1 MPAFFITFVTTLK
14 YTKIT
19 IADFIYRRLS
29 EHLPH
34 TPTQGQAQLFREL
47 AGFIPDTG
55 GYKIFVIGGYAGTG
69 KTTAIAALVSLLG
82 ELKINTL
89 LLAPTGRAAKVLSN
103 YTGKNAF
110 TIHKKIYR
118 QKSLDDGIGQ
128 FVLNRNE
135 YSDAIIIVDEA
146 SMIAN
151 GSPEQ
156 SIFGGGR
163 LLDDLV
169 TFVNNGKRCKLVL
182 AGDNAQ
188 LPPVGWT
195 QSPALD
201 IQEMHRYGLS
211 GHTLLTDVVRQAAQ
225 SGILTNATL
234 LREHIEH
241 NIPQLP
247 AFSFH
252 PFPDVELITGG
263 EVMEKLS
270 EAYDRYGDRET
281 IVVCRSNKRANRYNQ
296 GIRAKIQYREEQL
309 TPGDRIMVV
318 KNAYQNLAGDMD
330 FIANGDIADLMR
342 IRKYEERYGLH
353 FAEAELRFPDYNNTE
368 LTAKI
373 LLDALLSETPSLSSD
388 RQRQLFLDISEDY
401 AHISSRQKRYRA
413 VREDAYYNALQIK
426 YAAAVT
432 CHKAQGGQWKAV
444 FLDYPF
450 FNDAPLSI
458 DDLRWLYTAF
468 TRATEKLYL
477 VNFKN

>member
-1 MPAFFITFVTTLK
+1 
-14 YTKIT
+14 
-19 IADFIYRRLS
+19 LS

-34 TPTQGQAQLFREL
+34 EPTKGQSALFREL
-47 AGFIPDTG
+47 AGFIPDTAAP
-55 GYKIFVIGGYAGTG
+55 KIFILSGYAGSG
-69 KTTAIAALVSLLG
+69 KTTAIAALVRLLD
-82 ELKINTL
+82 ELKINVL

-118 QKSLDDGIGQ
+118 QKSLNDGIGQ

-135 YSDAIIIVDEA
+135 YKDTIIIVDEA

-156 SIFGGGR
+156 PVFGAGC

-169 TFVNNGKRCKLVL
+169 AFADGGQRCKLILV
-182 AGDNAQ
+182 GDPAQ
-188 LPPVGWT
+188 LPPVGWS

-201 IQEMHRYGLS
+201 EHEMNRYGLA
-211 GHTLLTDVVRQAAQ
+211 GHIVLTDVVRQAAQ
-225 SGILTNATL
+225 SGILSNATL
-234 LREHIEH
+234 LRENIEH
-241 NIPQLP
+241 HIPQLP

-252 PFPDVELITGG
+252 PFPDVETITGG

-270 EAYDRYGDRET
+270 EAYDHYGDRET

-296 GIRAKIQYREEQL
+296 GIRGKIQYREEQL
-309 TPGDRIMVV
+309 TSGDRIMVV
-318 KNAYQNLAGDMD
+318 KNSYQCRNLTDHMD

-342 IRKYEERYGLH
+342 IRKYEERYGFH

-368 LTAKI
+368 LTTKI
-373 LLDALLSETPSLSSD
+373 LLDTLLTETPSLNAEQ
-388 RQRQLFLDISEDY
+388 QRQLFFDVADDY
-401 AHISSRQKRYRA
+401 AHITSKRQRYRA

-450 FNDAPLSI
+450 PGGAPLSI

-477 VNFKN
+477 VNFR

>member
-1 MPAFFITFVTTLK
+1 
-14 YTKIT
+14 
-19 IADFIYRRLS
+19 LS

-34 TPTQGQAQLFREL
+34 EPTEGQSELFRKL
-47 AGFIPDTG
+47 SGFISDTG
-55 GYKIFVIGGYAGTG
+55 SPKVFIISGYAGSG
-69 KTTAIAALVSLLG
+69 KTTAIAALVRLLD
-82 ELKINTL
+82 ELKINVL

-103 YTGKNAF
+103 YAGKNAF

-118 QKSLDDGIGQ
+118 QKSMEDGVGQ

-135 YSDAIIIVDEA
+135 YKDTIIIVDEA

-156 SIFGGGR
+156 SVFGAGC
-163 LLDDLV
+163 LLDDLMA
-169 TFVNNGKRCKLVL
+169 FVDDGQRCKLILV
-182 AGDNAQ
+182 GDNAQ
-188 LPPVGWT
+188 LPPVGWS

-201 IQEMHRYGLS
+201 VQQMSRYGLA
-211 GHTLLTDVVRQAAQ
+211 GDIVLTDVVRQAAQ
-225 SGILTNATL
+225 SGILSNATL
-234 LREHIEH
+234 LRKNIEH
-241 NIPQLP
+241 NLPRLP

-252 PFPDVELITGG
+252 AFPDVETITGG

-270 EAYDRYGDRET
+270 EAYDYYGDRET

-309 TPGDRIMVV
+309 TSGDRIMVV
-318 KNAYQNLAGDMD
+318 KNSYQCRNLTDQMD
-330 FIANGDIADLMR
+330 FIANGDIADLVR
-342 IRKYEERYGLH
+342 IRKYEERYGFH

-368 LTAKI
+368 LTTKI
-373 LLDALLSETPSLSSD
+373 LLDTLLTETPSLNGEQ
-388 RQRQLFLDISEDY
+388 QRQLFFDIAGDY
-401 AHISSRQKRYRA
+401 AHISSKRQRYRA

-450 FNDAPLSI
+450 FGDAPLSI

-477 VNFKN
+477 VNFR

>member
-1 MPAFFITFVTTLK
+1 MTVS
-14 YTKIT
+14 
-19 IADFIYRRLS
+19 DFIYHRLT

-34 TPTQGQAQLFREL
+34 EPTRGQSALFREL
-47 AGFIPDTG
+47 AGFIPGTG
-55 GYKIFVIGGYAGTG
+55 SSKVFILSGYAGSG
-69 KTTAIAALVSLLG
+69 KTTAIAALVRLLD
-82 ELKINTL
+82 ELKINVL
-89 LLAPTGRAAKVLSN
+89 LLAPTGRAAKVLSS
-103 YTGKNAF
+103 YAGKNAF

-118 QKSLDDGIGQ
+118 QKSLNDGIGQ
-128 FVLNRNE
+128 FVRNRNE
-135 YSDAIIIVDEA
+135 YKDTIIIVDEA

-156 SIFGGGR
+156 PVFGAGR

-169 TFVNNGKRCKLVL
+169 AFVDDGQRCKLILV
-182 AGDNAQ
+182 GDPAQ
-188 LPPVGWT
+188 LPPVGWS

-201 IQEMHRYGLS
+201 IQEMNRYGLA
-211 GHTLLTDVVRQAAQ
+211 GHIVLTDVVRQAAQ
-225 SGILTNATL
+225 SGILSNATL
-234 LREHIEH
+234 LRENIEH

-252 PFPDVELITGG
+252 AFPDVETITGG

-309 TPGDRIMVV
+309 TSGDRIMVV
-318 KNAYQNLAGDMD
+318 KNSYQCKDLAGQMD
-330 FIANGDIADLMR
+330 FIANGDIADLIR
-342 IRKYEERYGLH
+342 IRKHEERYGFH

-368 LTAKI
+368 LTTKI
-373 LLDALLSETPSLSSD
+373 LLDTLLTETPSLSAGQ
-388 RQRQLFLDISEDY
+388 QRQLFFDVADDY
-401 AHISSRQKRYRA
+401 AHIASKRQRYRA

-432 CHKAQGGQWKAV
+432 SHKAQGGQWKAV

-450 FNDAPLSI
+450 FGDAPLDI

-477 VNFKN
+477 VNFR

>member
-1 MPAFFITFVTTLK
+1 MRLLLILR
-14 YTKIT
+14 KIT
-19 IADFIYRRLS
+19 TTDFIYHRLS

-34 TPTQGQAQLFREL
+34 EPTEGQASLFRKL
-47 AGFIPDTG
+47 SGFILDTG
-55 GYKIFVIGGYAGTG
+55 SPKTFIISGYAGSG
-69 KTTAIAALVSLLG
+69 KTTAIAALVNLLD
-82 ELKINTL
+82 ELKINVL
-89 LLAPTGRAAKVLSN
+89 LLAPTGRAAKVLSS
-103 YTGKNAF
+103 YAGKNAF

-118 QKSLDDGIGQ
+118 QKSINDGIGQ

-135 YSDAIIIVDEA
+135 YKDTIIIVDEA

-156 SIFGGGR
+156 SIFGAGC

-169 TFVNNGKRCKLVL
+169 TFADSGQRCKLILV
-182 AGDNAQ
+182 GDSAQ
-188 LPPVGWT
+188 LPPVGWS

-201 IQEMHRYGLS
+201 VHEMHRYGLA
-211 GHTLLTDVVRQAAQ
+211 GHILLTDVVRQAAQ
-225 SGILTNATL
+225 SGILSNATL
-234 LREHIEH
+234 LRKNIEQ

-252 PFPDVELITGG
+252 AFPDVETITGG

-270 EAYDRYGDRET
+270 DAYDHYGDRET

-309 TPGDRIMVV
+309 TSGDRIMVV
-318 KNAYQNLAGDMD
+318 KNSYQQQNLTDMD
-330 FIANGDIADLMR
+330 FIANGDIADLLR
-342 IRKYEERYGLH
+342 IRKYEERYGFH

-368 LTAKI
+368 LTTKI
-373 LLDALLSETPSLSSD
+373 LLDTLLAETPSLSGEQ
-388 RQRQLFLDISEDY
+388 QRQLFFDIADDY
-401 AHISSRQKRYRA
+401 AHITAKRQRYRA

-450 FNDAPLSI
+450 FGDAPLTI

-477 VNFKN
+477 VNFS

>member
-1 MPAFFITFVTTLK
+1 LE
-14 YTKIT
+14 Y
-19 IADFIYRRLS
+19 
-29 EHLPH
+29 LPH
-34 TPTQGQAQLFREL
+34 EPTEGQSLLFREL
-47 AGFIPDTG
+47 AGFIPDRG
-55 GYKIFVIGGYAGTG
+55 GDKIFIIGGYAGSG
-69 KTTAIAALVSLLG
+69 KTTAVAALASLLG
-82 ELKINTL
+82 ELKINVL

-103 YTGKNAF
+103 YTGKSAF

-118 QKSLDDGIGQ
+118 QKSLTDGIGQ

-135 YSDAIIIVDEA
+135 YKDTIISVDEA

-156 SIFGGGR
+156 SIFGGGC

-169 TFVNNGKRCKLVL
+169 AFTDSGQGCKLIL
-182 AGDNAQ
+182 AGDSAQ
-188 LPPVGWT
+188 LPPVGWP

-201 IQEMHRYGLS
+201 IHEMHRYGLA
-211 GHTLLTDVVRQAAQ
+211 GHVALSDVVRQAAQ
-225 SGILTNATL
+225 SGILSNATL
-234 LREHIEH
+234 LRENIERRL
-241 NIPQLP
+241 PELP

-252 PFPDVELITGG
+252 AFPDVEIITGG

-309 TPGDRIMVV
+309 TSGDRIMVV
-318 KNAYQNLAGDMD
+318 KNSYRSRGLADQMD
-330 FIANGDIADLMR
+330 FIANGDIADLVR
-342 IRKYEERYGLH
+342 IRKYEERYGFH
-353 FAEAELRFPDYNNTE
+353 FAEAELRFPDYNNAE
-368 LTAKI
+368 LTTKI
-373 LLDALLSETPSLSSD
+373 LLDTLPAETPSLSGEQ
-388 RQRQLFLDISEDY
+388 QRQLFFDVADDY
-401 AHISSRQKRYRA
+401 AHIPSKQQRYRA
-413 VREDAYYNALQIK
+413 VREDTYYNALQIK

-444 FLDYPF
+444 FIDYPF
-450 FNDAPLSI
+450 FGDAPLTV

-477 VNFKN
+477 VNF